1 MPSTYTGSGIELIG
15 DGEQSGS
22 WGNTTNNNLEIINRL
37 VSEAGTI
44 TLAGTTHTLTIADGT
59 LSDGQYA
66 ALVFGGAPSGT
77 NTVTLS
83 PNDAKR
89 VFIVKNDS
97 GESVVLTQGSGGNVT
112 VGDGKTAI
120 VYSDGAGSG
129 AAVVNVSE
137 DFVSATLSAIGALT
151 PTDGNFIV
159 GNGTT
164 WVAETGNTVLNS
176 IGVTATTTELN
187 VLDGITASTAELN
200 VLDGITASTAELNY
214 TDGVTSSIQ
223 TQLNNK
229 QPLDAELTAIAALA
243 TTDGNII
250 VGNGSTW
257 VAESGA
263 TARTSLGL
271 GSIAT
276 QNSNSVTITGGSIS
290 GITDIAVADGG
301 TGASTAANARTN
313 LGVAIGTDVQA
324 WDANLDQI
332 AALTPTDGNFIVGNG
347 STWVAESG
355 NTVLQ
360 SIGVTATAAELNT
373 LDGITA
379 TTAEL
384 NVLDGITSTTS
395 ELNVLDGITATTAE
409 LNYTDGVTS
418 NIQTQLDNKQP
429 LDADLTAI
437 GALAKTDGNFIVGNG
452 STWVAESGNTAIS
465 SLGVTATAA
474 ELNFVDGVTSNIQ
487 TQLNAKAATSTS
499 ISAGAGLTGGG
510 DLSANRTI
518 SHADTSSQGSVVNS
532 GTTFIQ
538 SITLDTYGHITALTS
553 AGVPGASDPT
563 TAQVLAA
570 YAGAGA
576 RDVGTYTLAW
586 YGVNAPDGFG
596 GGASLAV
603 GTAVSGT
610 LVRAS
615 TSVTSTFTT
624 FYAPPTTVRTSNST
638 TFDTGG
644 TVALPG
650 TWRLMTS
657 GSYAQRTNDDPNTYT
672 WWPHLW
678 LRIA

>member
-66 ALVFGGAPSGT
+66 VLVFGGAPSGT

-159 GNGTT
+159 GNGST
-164 WVAETGNTVLNS
+164 WVAETGDTVLNS

-276 QNSNSVTITGGSIS
+276 QNSDSVTITGGSIS

-347 STWVAESG
+347 SAWVSETG
-355 NTVLQ
+355 DTVLN
-360 SIGVTATAAELNT
+360 SIGVTATTTELNV

-379 TTAEL
+379 TTA
-384 NVLDGITSTTS
+384 

-499 ISAGAGLTGGG
+499 ISAGEGLTGGG
-510 DLSANRTI
+510 DLSASRTI
-518 SHADTSSQGSVVNS
+518 SHA
-532 GTTFIQ
+532 
-538 SITLDTYGHITALTS
+538 A
-553 AGVPGASDPT
+553 
-563 TAQVLAA
+563 
-570 YAGAGA
+570 
-576 RDVGTYTLAW
+576 
-586 YGVNAPDGFG
+586 
-596 GGASLAV
+596 
-603 GTAVSGT
+603 
-610 LVRAS
+610 
-615 TSVTSTFTT
+615 
-624 FYAPPTTVRTSNST
+624 
-638 TFDTGG
+638 
-644 TVALPG
+644 
-650 TWRLMTS
+650 
-657 GSYAQRTNDDPNTYT
+657 NTYFLYIVSEQCGQ
-672 WWPHLW
+672 LW
-678 LRIA
+678 EYVRPRHHAGHVRPRDWTNICSSFVS

>member
-44 TLAGTTHTLTIADGT
+44 ALAGTTHTLSIADGT

-66 ALVFGGAPSGT
+66 VLVFGGAPSGT

-83 PNDAKR
+83 TNDAKR

-97 GESVVLTQGSGGNVT
+97 GESVVLTQGSGGNDT

-159 GNGTT
+159 GNGST
-164 WVAETGNTVLNS
+164 WVAETGDTVLNS

-200 VLDGITASTAELNY
+200 MLDGITASTAELNY

-276 QNSNSVTITGGSIS
+276 QNS
-290 GITDIAVADGG
+290 D
-301 TGASTAANARTN
+301 
-313 LGVAIGTDVQA
+313 
-324 WDANLDQI
+324 
-332 AALTPTDGNFIVGNG
+332 
-347 STWVAESG
+347 
-355 NTVLQ
+355 
-360 SIGVTATAAELNT
+360 
-373 LDGITA
+373 
-379 TTAEL
+379 
-384 NVLDGITSTTS
+384 
-395 ELNVLDGITATTAE
+395 
-409 LNYTDGVTS
+409 
-418 NIQTQLDNKQP
+418 
-429 LDADLTAI
+429 
-437 GALAKTDGNFIVGNG
+437 
-452 STWVAESGNTAIS
+452 
-465 SLGVTATAA
+465 
-474 ELNFVDGVTSNIQ
+474 
-487 TQLNAKAATSTS
+487 
-499 ISAGAGLTGGG
+499 
-510 DLSANRTI
+510 
-518 SHADTSSQGSVVNS
+518 
-532 GTTFIQ
+532 
-538 SITLDTYGHITALTS
+538 
-553 AGVPGASDPT
+553 
-563 TAQVLAA
+563 
-570 YAGAGA
+570 
-576 RDVGTYTLAW
+576 
-586 YGVNAPDGFG
+586 
-596 GGASLAV
+596 
-603 GTAVSGT
+603 
-610 LVRAS
+610 
-615 TSVTSTFTT
+615 
-624 FYAPPTTVRTSNST
+624 
-638 TFDTGG
+638 
-644 TVALPG
+644 
-650 TWRLMTS
+650 
-657 GSYAQRTNDDPNTYT
+657 
-672 WWPHLW
+672 
-678 LRIA
+678 

>member
-44 TLAGTTHTLTIADGT
+44 ALAGTTHTLSIADGT

-66 ALVFGGAPSGT
+66 VLVFGGAPSGT
-77 NTVTLS
+77 NTVTLT

-89 VFIVKNDS
+89 VFIVKNSS
-97 GESVVLTQGSGGNVT
+97 GQSVILTQGSGGNVT
-112 VGDGKTAI
+112 VPNGKTAV

-129 AAVVNVSE
+129 AAVVNVSD
-137 DFVSATLSAIGALT
+137 DFIVATLTDIGALT

-159 GNGTT
+159 GNGST
-164 WVAETGNTVLNS
+164 WVVETGNTVLNS
-176 IGVTATTTELN
+176 IGVTAT
-187 VLDGITASTAELN
+187 TAELN

-223 TQLNNK
+223 TQLDNK

-276 QNSNSVTITGGSIS
+276 QNSNAVTITGGSIS

-347 STWVAESG
+347 ATWVVESG

-360 SIGVTATAAELNT
+360 SIGVTATTTELNV
-373 LDGITA
+373 LDGVTA

-384 NVLDGITSTTS
+384 NLLSGQTSLVPAGVIVMWSGAVGSIPTGWSLCDGTNGTPDLRNRFVVGAGSTYAVDATGGSDSVTLSEAQIPGHTHSVSGTTASDGAHTHNVSGNTSNTGAHTHNVSGNTSNTGDHAHNGSTSNTGSHSHNSDNQSAQNDGSSSENVSSRKISSGQAQNNSAVSTTS
-395 ELNVLDGITATTAE
+395 NTGAHSHNFTTANAGAHSHT
-409 LNYTDGVTS
+409 LSGT
-418 NIQTQLDNKQP
+418 
-429 LDADLTAI
+429 AD
-437 GALAKTDGNFIVGNG
+437 
-452 STWVAESGNTAIS
+452 
-465 SLGVTATAA
+465 
-474 ELNFVDGVTSNIQ
+474 
-487 TQLNAKAATSTS
+487 
-499 ISAGAGLTGGG
+499 SAGAH
-510 DLSANRTI
+510 
-518 SHADTSSQGSVVNS
+518 SHTLS
-532 GTTFIQ
+532 GTA
-538 SITLDTYGHITALTS
+538 DS
-553 AGVPGASDPT
+553 AGAHT
-563 TAQVLAA
+563 HT
-570 YAGAGA
+570 
-576 RDVGTYTLAW
+576 
-586 YGVNAPDGFG
+586 F
-596 GGASLAV
+596 
-603 GTAVSGT
+603 
-610 LVRAS
+610 S
-615 TSVTSTFTT
+615 T
-624 FYAPPTTVRTSNST
+624 
-638 TFDTGG
+638 
-644 TVALPG
+644 
-650 TWRLMTS
+650 TS
-657 GSYAQRTNDDPNTYT
+657 GSTGSGTAHENRPPYYALAYIMKT
-672 WWPHLW
+672 
-678 LRIA
+678 

>member
-66 ALVFGGAPSGT
+66 VLVFGGAPSGT

-159 GNGTT
+159 GNGST
-164 WVAETGNTVLNS
+164 WVAETGDTVLNS

-276 QNSNSVTITGGSIS
+276 QNSDSVTITGGSIS

-347 STWVAESG
+347 SAWVSETG
-355 NTVLQ
+355 DTVLN
-360 SIGVTATAAELNT
+360 SIGVTATTTELNV

-379 TTAEL
+379 TTA
-384 NVLDGITSTTS
+384 

-499 ISAGAGLTGGG
+499 ISAGEGLTGGG
-510 DLSANRTI
+510 DLSASRTI
-518 SHADTSSQGSVVNS
+518 SHADTSSQSSVDNS
-532 GTTFIQ
+532 GNTFVQ
-538 SITLDTYGHITALTS
+538 DITLDTYGHVTGLTS
-553 AGVPGASDPT
+553 AAVSFPDPT
-563 TAQVLAA
+563 AEQVTTA
-570 YAGAGA
+570 YAGASA
-576 RDVGTYTLAW
+576 WAVGTYTTAW
-586 YGVNAPDGFG
+586 YALGGTLTDGNG
-596 GGASLAV
+596 SSIAV
-603 GTAVSGT
+603 GTTIAGSSLRVPTSSTLSDNSNVSSYPDSFAVRSGG
-610 LVRAS
+610 S
-615 TSVTSTFTT
+615 NFTT
-624 FYAPPTTVRTSNST
+624 T
-638 TFDTGG
+638 G
-644 TVALPG
+644 TVTLSG
-650 TWRLMTS
+650 TWRVMTS
-657 GSYAQRTNDDPNTYT
+657 GKYKDRADSDYAFY
-672 WWPHLW
+672 PHLW
-678 LRIA
+678 LRIS

>member
-44 TLAGTTHTLTIADGT
+44 TLAGTTHTLSIADGT

-66 ALVFGGAPSGT
+66 VLVFGGAPSGT
-77 NTVTLS
+77 NTVTID

-89 VFIVKNDS
+89 VFFVYNLS
-97 GESVVLTQGSGGNVT
+97 GESVVLTQGSGGSVT
-112 VGDGKTAI
+112 VLNGKTAV
-120 VYSDGAGSG
+120 VYSNGLGSI
-129 AAVVNVSE
+129 ASVVNVSNG
-137 DFVSATLSAIGALT
+137 FIPATLTDIGALT

-159 GNGTT
+159 GNGST

-176 IGVTATTTELN
+176 IGVTAT
-187 VLDGITASTAELN
+187 TAELN

-276 QNSNSVTITGGSIS
+276 QNSNAVTITGGSIS

-347 STWVAESG
+347 STWVAETG
-355 NTVLQ
+355 DTVLN
-360 SIGVTATAAELNT
+360 SIGVTATTTELNV
-373 LDGITA
+373 LDGVTA

-384 NVLDGITSTTS
+384 NLLSGQTSLVPAGVIVMWSGAVGSIPTGWSLCDGTNGTPDLRNRFVVGAGSTYAVDATGGSDSVTLSEAQIPGHTHSVSGTTASDGAHTHNVSGNTSNTGAHTHNVSGNTSNTGDHAHNGSTSNTGSHSHNSDNQSAQNDGSSSENVSSRKISSGQAQNNSAVSTTS
-395 ELNVLDGITATTAE
+395 NTGAHSHNFTTANAGAHSHT
-409 LNYTDGVTS
+409 LSGT
-418 NIQTQLDNKQP
+418 
-429 LDADLTAI
+429 AD
-437 GALAKTDGNFIVGNG
+437 
-452 STWVAESGNTAIS
+452 
-465 SLGVTATAA
+465 
-474 ELNFVDGVTSNIQ
+474 
-487 TQLNAKAATSTS
+487 
-499 ISAGAGLTGGG
+499 SAGAH
-510 DLSANRTI
+510 
-518 SHADTSSQGSVVNS
+518 SHTLS
-532 GTTFIQ
+532 GTA
-538 SITLDTYGHITALTS
+538 DS
-553 AGVPGASDPT
+553 AGAHT
-563 TAQVLAA
+563 HT
-570 YAGAGA
+570 
-576 RDVGTYTLAW
+576 
-586 YGVNAPDGFG
+586 F
-596 GGASLAV
+596 
-603 GTAVSGT
+603 
-610 LVRAS
+610 S
-615 TSVTSTFTT
+615 T
-624 FYAPPTTVRTSNST
+624 
-638 TFDTGG
+638 
-644 TVALPG
+644 
-650 TWRLMTS
+650 TS
-657 GSYAQRTNDDPNTYT
+657 GSTGSGTAHENRPPYYALAYIMKT
-672 WWPHLW
+672 
-678 LRIA
+678 

>member
-44 TLAGTTHTLTIADGT
+44 TLAGTTHTLSIADGT

-66 ALVFGGAPSGT
+66 VLVFGGAPSGT

-200 VLDGITASTAELNY
+200 FVDGVTANIQTQLDVKAAVTTSISAGTGLTGGGTLEANRTISHADTSSQASVDNTGTAVIQDVTLDDFGHVTALGSKTLALTDFGVTATSAELNIMDGVTATTAELNILEGV
-214 TDGVTSSIQ
+214 TATTAELNILDGVTA
-223 TQLNNK
+223 TT
-229 QPLDAELTAIAALA
+229 AEL
-243 TTDGNII
+243 NIL
-250 VGNGSTW
+250 S
-257 VAESGA
+257 
-263 TARTSLGL
+263 
-271 GSIAT
+271 
-276 QNSNSVTITGGSIS
+276 
-290 GITDIAVADGG
+290 
-301 TGASTAANARTN
+301 
-313 LGVAIGTDVQA
+313 
-324 WDANLDQI
+324 
-332 AALTPTDGNFIVGNG
+332 
-347 STWVAESG
+347 
-355 NTVLQ
+355 
-360 SIGVTATAAELNT
+360 GVTATAAELNI
-373 LDGITA
+373 LDGVTA

-384 NVLDGITSTTS
+384 NILDGVTATATEINTLDGIPLLAGNGGKAVVVNPGGTALDYQAFPEGTVYTAGTGLTLVSSTIFTHADTSSQASVDNSGATVIQDVT
-395 ELNVLDGITATTAE
+395 LDDFGH
-409 LNYTDGVTS
+409 VT
-418 NIQTQLDNKQP
+418 
-429 LDADLTAI
+429 
-437 GALAKTDGNFIVGNG
+437 ALASATLAL
-452 STWVAESGNTAIS
+452 STF
-465 SLGVTATAA
+465 GVTATAA

-510 DLSANRTI
+510 DLSASRTI
-518 SHADTSSQGSVVNS
+518 SHADTSSQSSVDNS
-532 GTTFIQ
+532 GNTFVQ
-538 SITLDTYGHITALTS
+538 DITLDTYGHVTGLTS
-553 AGVPGASDPT
+553 AAVSFPDPT
-563 TAQVLAA
+563 TNQVATA
-570 YAGAGA
+570 TAGI
-576 RDVGTYTLAW
+576 
-586 YGVNAPDGFG
+586 
-596 GGASLAV
+596 AV
-603 GTAVSGT
+603 GAVGSYAFLGETSFGATTNPGGTQAGSG
-610 LVRAS
+610 LR
-615 TSVTSTFTT
+615 
-624 FYAPPTTVRTSNST
+624 YANVVK
-638 TFDTGG
+638 TGG
-644 TVALPG
+644 QFPGSWNDSSLQVANAIGGSSAPSG
-650 TWRLMTS
+650 TWRAMGYNYGDFS
-657 GSYAQRTNDDPNTYT
+657 GNYGAT
-672 WWPHLW
+672 LW
-678 LRIA
+678 LRIS

>member
-44 TLAGTTHTLTIADGT
+44 TLAGTTHTLSIADGT

-66 ALVFGGAPSGT
+66 VLVFGGAPSGT
-77 NTVTLS
+77 NTVTLT

-89 VFIVKNDS
+89 VFIVKNSS
-97 GESVVLTQGSGGNVT
+97 GQSVILTQGSGGNVT
-112 VGDGKTAI
+112 VPNGKTAV

-129 AAVVNVSE
+129 AAVVNVSD
-137 DFVSATLSAIGALT
+137 DFIVATLTDIGALT

-159 GNGTT
+159 GNGST
-164 WVAETGNTVLNS
+164 WVVETGNTVLNS
-176 IGVTATTTELN
+176 IGVTAT
-187 VLDGITASTAELN
+187 TAELN

-276 QNSNSVTITGGSIS
+276 QNSNAVTITGGSIS

-347 STWVAESG
+347 ATWVVESG

-360 SIGVTATAAELNT
+360 SIGVTATTTELNV
-373 LDGITA
+373 LDGVTA

-384 NVLDGITSTTS
+384 NLLSGQTSLVPAGVIVMWSGAVGSIPTGWSLCDGTNGTPDLRNRFVVGAGSTYAVDATGGSDSVTLSEAQIPGHTHSVSGTTASDGAHTHNVSGNTSNTGAHTHNVSGNTSNTGDHAHNGSTSNTGSHSHNSDNQSAQNDGSSSENVSSRKISSGQAQNNSAVSTTS
-395 ELNVLDGITATTAE
+395 NTGAHSHNFTTANAGAHSHT
-409 LNYTDGVTS
+409 LSGT
-418 NIQTQLDNKQP
+418 
-429 LDADLTAI
+429 AD
-437 GALAKTDGNFIVGNG
+437 
-452 STWVAESGNTAIS
+452 
-465 SLGVTATAA
+465 
-474 ELNFVDGVTSNIQ
+474 
-487 TQLNAKAATSTS
+487 
-499 ISAGAGLTGGG
+499 SAGAH
-510 DLSANRTI
+510 
-518 SHADTSSQGSVVNS
+518 SHTLS
-532 GTTFIQ
+532 GTA
-538 SITLDTYGHITALTS
+538 DS
-553 AGVPGASDPT
+553 AGAHT
-563 TAQVLAA
+563 HT
-570 YAGAGA
+570 
-576 RDVGTYTLAW
+576 
-586 YGVNAPDGFG
+586 F
-596 GGASLAV
+596 
-603 GTAVSGT
+603 
-610 LVRAS
+610 S
-615 TSVTSTFTT
+615 T
-624 FYAPPTTVRTSNST
+624 
-638 TFDTGG
+638 
-644 TVALPG
+644 
-650 TWRLMTS
+650 TS
-657 GSYAQRTNDDPNTYT
+657 GSTGSGTAHENRPPYYALAYIMKT
-672 WWPHLW
+672 
-678 LRIA
+678 

>member
-22 WGNTTNNNLEIINRL
+22 WGNTTNNNLEIVNRL

-44 TLAGTTHTLTIADGT
+44 TLAGTTHTLSIADGT

-66 ALVFGGAPSGT
+66 VLVFGGAPSGT

-89 VFIVKNDS
+89 VFFVYNLS
-97 GESVVLTQGSGGNVT
+97 GESVVLTQGSGGSVT
-112 VGDGKTAI
+112 VLNGKTAV
-120 VYSDGAGSG
+120 VYSNGLGSI
-129 AAVVNVSE
+129 ASVVNVSNG
-137 DFVSATLSAIGALT
+137 FIPATLTDIGALT

-159 GNGTT
+159 GNGST

-176 IGVTATTTELN
+176 IGVTAT
-187 VLDGITASTAELN
+187 TAELN

-276 QNSNSVTITGGSIS
+276 QNSNAVTITGGSIS

-347 STWVAESG
+347 SAWVVETG
-355 NTVLQ
+355 DTVLN
-360 SIGVTATAAELNT
+360 SIGVTAT
-373 LDGITA
+373 
-379 TTAEL
+379 TT
-384 NVLDGITSTTS
+384 
-395 ELNVLDGITATTAE
+395 ELNVLDGITATTVE

-418 NIQTQLDNKQP
+418 NIQTQLDDKQP

-452 STWVAESGNTAIS
+452 STWVAESGNTVLQSIGVTATTTELNIMDGVTATTAE
-465 SLGVTATAA
+465 LNILDGVTATAA
-474 ELNFVDGVTSNIQ
+474 ELNFTDGVTSNIQ
-487 TQLNAKAATSTS
+487 TQLNTKAATATS
-499 ISAGAGLTGGG
+499 ITAGAGLTGGG
-510 DLSANRTI
+510 DLTANRTL
-518 SHADTSSQGSVVNS
+518 SHADTSSQGSVNNS

-538 SITLDTYGHITALTS
+538 DVTLDTYGHVTGLAS
-553 AGVPGASDPT
+553 ATV
-563 TAQVLAA
+563 
-570 YAGAGA
+570 
-576 RDVGTYTLAW
+576 TLAEI
-586 YGVNAPDGFG
+586 GVGQTWQIVSRTDGTQYQNTTGKPIMVMVQGNSVDGIRSRATAG
-596 GGASLAV
+596 GTNIL
-603 GTAVSGT
+603 VSGGNNNNFICT
-610 LVRAS
+610 HTAIIPD
-615 TSVTSTFTT
+615 TWYYT
-624 FYAPPTTVRTSNST
+624 YSNS
-638 TFDTGG
+638 
-644 TVALPG
+644 
-650 TWRLMTS
+650 S
-657 GSYAQRTNDDPNTYT
+657 GSKAE
-672 WWPHLW
+672 
-678 LRIA
+678 LR